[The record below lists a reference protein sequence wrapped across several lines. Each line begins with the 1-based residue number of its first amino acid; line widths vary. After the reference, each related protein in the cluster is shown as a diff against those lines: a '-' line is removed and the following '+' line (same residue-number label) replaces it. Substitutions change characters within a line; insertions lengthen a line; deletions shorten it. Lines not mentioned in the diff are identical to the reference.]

1 MPNRMWIGTELY
13 NGSFGKFY
21 KQNDIDN
28 ILSFADEIGVDKIDT
43 AECYNVEN
51 IIGNSL
57 KNTKNKFK
65 IATKFGHEIHGNNK
79 ISSFSLN
86 SVKKQLEN
94 SLKSLQVDYIDLY
107 YFHSGSN
114 LEFQNDEV
122 WGFLN
127 SMQVSGLIRELGL
140 SLKHNLVISEDY
152 YQINLAKDYGI
163 SVVQTV
169 LNKYSQCS
177 LKYVIP
183 YCQDNNIK
191 VLGRMPLAKGLL
203 TGKYDSNHVFNDHD
217 IRSKSEKLNHNI
229 IDNHKQE
236 NYHSALK
243 WCINHVDE
251 VVIGSK
257 NITQLA
263 QNHKVINVSR
273 H

>member
-1 MPNRMWIGTELY
+1 MNRMWVGTELF
-13 NGSFGKFY
+13 NGCYGNLYS
-21 KQNDIDN
+21 QNDVDSI
-28 ILSFADEIGVDKIDT
+28 ISYADEIGVDKIDT
-43 AECYNVEN
+43 AECYDVEN

-65 IATKFGHEIHGNNK
+65 VATKFGHEIHGGNK

-94 SLKSLQVDYIDLY
+94 SLKSLQVDHIDLY

-122 WGFLN
+122 WGYLN
-127 SMQVSGLIRELGL
+127 YMQVSGLIGALGL
-140 SLKHNLVISEDY
+140 SLKHDLVISEDY

-169 LNKYSQCS
+169 LNKHSQGS

-183 YCQDNNIK
+183 YCKDNNIK

-203 TGKYDSNHVFNDHD
+203 TGKYDSKHIFNDHD
-217 IRSKSEKLNHNI
+217 IRSKSEKLNHNV
-229 IDNHKQE
+229 IDNNKQE
-236 NYHSALK
+236 NHHSALK
-243 WCINHVDE
+243 WCVDHVDE

-257 NITQLA
+257 NSTQLA
-263 QNHKVINVSR
+263 ENHSVINFL
-273 H
+273 